1 MGSSLKRFGHMSG
14 AYATGTDFDASDRPL
29 LIRLDFL
36 QVREPC
42 AACFVVCMADIITE
56 AGAFSTNSTYF

>member
-1 MGSSLKRFGHMSG
+1 MPGTD
-14 AYATGTDFDASDRPL
+14 ATGTDFYASDSTL

-36 QVREPC
+36 QVRVPC
-42 AACFVVCMADIITE
+42 AACFVVCMADIIPE